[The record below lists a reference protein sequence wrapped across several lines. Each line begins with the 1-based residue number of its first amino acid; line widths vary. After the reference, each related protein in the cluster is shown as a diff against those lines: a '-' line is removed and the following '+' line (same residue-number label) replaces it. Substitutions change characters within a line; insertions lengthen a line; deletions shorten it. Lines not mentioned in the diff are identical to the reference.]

1 MAEEEVAEEE
11 VAEEEE
17 AVQLAAGVL
26 YGRRGRQLSPPR
38 RDKQKK
44 NPKIKNNK

>member
-38 RDKQKK
+38 RDKKK
-44 NPKIKNNK
+44 PKIKNNK